1 MFDNDDDFFSSEGIF
16 GTSNQNSSD
25 TGNSSFGGESY
36 NLDDLM
42 LPGSDSVE
50 TNNNGNGL
58 SFGDGKAKGKEVL
71 KYAIIAIIGLVILLI
86 VAIGVRKLGSSKRE
100 DTKPKKEVTTV
111 KDKDGYNKDSEVPSS
126 TNNSESNTSGGGWTK
141 FESYS
146 SFEFSNEIESTFT
159 VTGIEYYATV
169 SNSYND
175 KSVKAVLTGNISG
188 LVGTYMMEVPYDKAE
203 NISIGLSFKC
213 YYKIADS
220 GKYKVV
226 AGIRP

>member
-1 MFDNDDDFFSSEGIF
+1 MFDSDDDFFSSGDIF
-16 GTSNQNSSD
+16 GTSGDDSDSDDDGSS
-25 TGNSSFGGESY
+25 SGESY

-42 LPGSDSVE
+42 IPDSPSDSGV
-50 TNNNGNGL
+50 GL
-58 SFGDGKAKGKEVL
+58 GTGEEKEKGKEVL

-86 VAIGVRKLGSSKRE
+86 VTTGIRKLDSSKRE
-100 DTKPKKEVTTV
+100 DTKPKREVTTV
-111 KDKDGYNKDSEVPSS
+111 KDKDGYNKDSEVTSS

-226 AGIRP
+226 TGIRP